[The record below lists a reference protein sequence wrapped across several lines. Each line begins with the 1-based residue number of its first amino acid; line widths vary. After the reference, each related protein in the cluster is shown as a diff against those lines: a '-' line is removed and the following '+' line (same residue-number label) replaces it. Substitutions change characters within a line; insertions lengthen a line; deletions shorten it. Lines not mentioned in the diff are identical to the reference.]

1 MLYPSIL
8 LLASAGVVIAQLPT
22 AHLPAACESFANAT
36 ELLQD
41 DDGKVYCS
49 SILSLGTVT
58 NTLVESTTALETT
71 TFTTESDIT
80 LTTTTTETETV
91 SSGTLTMTADT
102 MMITETT
109 TVSTTEYSCATTVFR
124 RGLDA
129 YAVGKTTSAP
139 EPTSTPDESYDDC
152 SEDEDEESSPAEYN
166 NYSPKYMT
174 VYPPSS
180 PHGLVLTLDMYGQKS
195 SSLAHPT
202 ASNYAMYPQ
211 ASGNAPIAYQSGA
224 IGFYSQSPS
233 VSGRP
238 QVSGNSTFYYS
249 AGVTASSKISTPLLP
264 SNSISS
270 NSTIQPTAG
279 PTASS
284 VIFTTSSLITPTIT
298 PAPKPSCDAA
308 PTALRTGFACDAIS
322 TACGCLG
329 LAQATEDVTSTATFT
344 ETDTMTETMSVTTI
358 TTLTETVFNTVPAT
372 TETETPSATVTETA
386 IATQTVCPCSGSAS
400 SLCGLTPDTCKDLQ
414 SDTSNCGSCGNTCG
428 DGQTCSAGQCLT
440 PAIPETPECA
450 SSRCGNFL
458 RCGPGSSCY
467 CVATSEGKGVCST
480 LRMSCSVPSCKISSD
495 CAGDAVCALNTC
507 CGHGIC
513 IQPSDVCPNAG
524 SSKMM
529 FRRRTW
535 DGETAGGGA

>member
-1 MLYPSIL
+1 MLSPSIL
-8 LLASAGVVIAQLPT
+8 LLASAGVAVAQLPT
-22 AHLPAACESFANAT
+22 ACESFANAT
-36 ELLQD
+36 ELLQA
-41 DDGKVYCS
+41 DGGQVYCS

-58 NTLVESTTALETT
+58 NSLVESTTALETT
-71 TFTTESDIT
+71 TITTEFDIT
-80 LTTTTTETETV
+80 LTTTTTETETI

-102 MMITETT
+102 MTVTETT
-109 TVSTTEYSCATTVFR
+109 TMSTTEYSCATTVFR
-124 RGLDA
+124 RGLEA

-139 EPTSTPDESYDDC
+139 EPTSTPNESYDEC
-152 SEDEDEESSPAEYN
+152 NEDDDEESSHVEYN

-180 PHGLVLTLDMYGQKS
+180 PHGLVLTLDMYSQKS

-211 ASGNAPIAYQSGA
+211 ASGNAPGAYHSGA
-224 IGFYSQSPS
+224 IGSYSQSPS

-238 QVSGNSTFYYS
+238 QVSGNSTVHYS
-249 AGVTASSKISTPLLP
+249 AGVTASSKIPTPHLP
-264 SNSISS
+264 NNSISISS

-329 LAQATEDVTSTATFT
+329 LAEATEDVTSTTTFT

-372 TETETPSATVTETA
+372 TETETPSSTVTEVA
-386 IATQTVCPCSGSAS
+386 IATQTVCPCSGSTS
-400 SLCGLTPDTCKDLQ
+400 SLCGLTPDTLSFGRGNAVARATGAA
-414 SDTSNCGSCGNTCG
+414 SDE
-428 DGQTCSAGQCLT
+428 SA
-440 PAIPETPECA
+440 
-450 SSRCGNFL
+450 
-458 RCGPGSSCY
+458 
-467 CVATSEGKGVCST
+467 T
-480 LRMSCSVPSCKISSD
+480 L
-495 CAGDAVCALNTC
+495 G
-507 CGHGIC
+507 
-513 IQPSDVCPNAG
+513 
-524 SSKMM
+524 
-529 FRRRTW
+529 RRT
-535 DGETAGGGA
+535 